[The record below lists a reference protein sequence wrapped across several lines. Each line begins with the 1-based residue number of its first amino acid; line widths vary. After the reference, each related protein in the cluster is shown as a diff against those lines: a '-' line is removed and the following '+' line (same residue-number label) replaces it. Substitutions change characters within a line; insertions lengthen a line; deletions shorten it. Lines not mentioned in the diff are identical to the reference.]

1 MINTRVHKM
10 TQNMTEQEMKARGID
25 PRVRFLQGVTPV
37 WKDANYSKFY
47 GLLRQLPGDREEI
60 KRQLVLQY
68 TCNRTDSLR
77 ELSKDEYYRICDR
90 MRELIYQ
97 SGHRDAAR
105 EELRYR
111 RSVCLKLMQ
120 KLGIDTTDWT
130 RVNAFCQ
137 DGRIVGKQFRDIST
151 EELEALAVKLRSIQ
165 RRGGLRQPE
174 VQEEKARIVSFN
186 K

>member
-1 MINTRVHKM
+1 MA
-10 TQNMTEQEMKARGID
+10 QEMTEQGMKARGID

-37 WKDANYSKFY
+37 WQGGYGKFY

-77 ELSKDEYYRICDR
+77 EVSREEYYRMCDR
-90 MRELIYQ
+90 MRELICE
-97 SGHRDAAR
+97 SGRRDAAR
-105 EELRYR
+105 EELRR
-111 RSVCLKLMQ
+111 QRSVCLKLMQ

-130 RVNAFCQ
+130 RVNAFCR
-137 DGRIVGKQFRDIST
+137 DGRIAGREFRDIST

-165 RRGGLRQPE
+165 RKGGLRPMDTE
-174 VQEEKARIVSFN
+174 PEEKAKIVTFN